1 MSTPVDREAS
11 WIGLIMILDGLAA
24 PEKGTKAD
32 WVEKAIESVTDSF
45 VARRPN
51 ETSSG
56 TGLGSEDQIE
66 ARLGE

>member
-1 MSTPVDREAS
+1 
-11 WIGLIMILDGLAA
+11 MILDGRAA